1 MGQIKDLLDDIERLD
16 KEATRS
22 PWGVRQGDYYE
33 VGPLEDDLGDVVMSY
48 DIVEVADLPDAELIA
63 LSRTALPAL
72 AQAVRAVLGVL
83 DDYPL
88 PDRTQDPTGYTTAR
102 IELLEREIRE
112 AISDVI
118 GDGNE

>member
-1 MGQIKDLLDDIERLD
+1 MTDQITRLLDQIDRQSIEARRYPESAQFEEL
-16 KEATRS
+16 
-22 PWGVRQGDYYE
+22 
-33 VGPLEDDLGDVVMSY
+33 LEHNGQ
-48 DIVEVADLPDAELIA
+48 
-63 LSRTALPAL
+63 L

-112 AISDVI
+112 AISDAI
-118 GDGNE
+118 GGGDE